1 MSSAVSSNS
10 PIHERIREELATAIE
25 AGRLRERLPSEAE
38 LAADYGVARMTVR
51 QALSGLV
58 DDGLVQR
65 RRGVGTFVVRGARR
79 RDMRRLTGF
88 SDDMRADGLRV
99 ETRMLQQ
106 RIVPVPGDVEKALEL
121 VAPAHVTHLARLRL
135 VDGEPMIV
143 QHSWV
148 PSELFPDLWREPL
161 EDDSLYATLRRRYGV
176 TLRRADQRIA
186 AEAAGREVAEILG
199 VRPGSPLLRVERV
212 TRDAGNRAVEFARS
226 WTRPGFE
233 IATYIEA

>member
-1 MSSAVSSNS
+1 MSTAVAPTS

-25 AGRLRERLPSEAE
+25 SGRLRDRLPSEAE

-51 QALSGLV
+51 QALAGLV
-58 DDGLVQR
+58 DDGLVRR

-99 ETRMLQQ
+99 QTRMLQQ
-106 RIVPVPGDVEKALEL
+106 RIMPAPGEAAKTLEL
-121 VAPAHVTHLARLRL
+121 AAGAHVIHLARLRI

-148 PSELFPDLWREPL
+148 PSELFPDLWQEPL
-161 EDDSLYATLRRRYGV
+161 VDDSLYATLRNHYSV
-176 TLRRADQRIA
+176 SLRRADQRIA
-186 AEAAGREVAEILG
+186 AEAADRELAEVLG

-212 TRDAGNRAVEFARS
+212 TLDAGNRPVELARS